1 MSHKLT
7 APTSSQ
13 QTGRTSARPNTSTPS
28 QQTGQ
33 TPTRTNTP
41 SPSQQTDQTLT
52 QPNMPISTPTPSQR
66 TTMSRINPQQ
76 TTASRINP
84 QQTTTS
90 SDDIFIRYPGIKV
103 PRLLTSSTNVSP
115 RPLSNKYQKMTSGK

>member
-66 TTMSRINPQQ
+66 TTKQ
-76 TTASRINP
+76 TTTSRINP